1 MSQAPVSV
9 SIFIGDIPEE
19 DTTEIFDYLRKTGS
33 NFSFTVG
40 DPMVPEDGDIE
51 VVTDSGVVSIR
62 DLADSYERHNPRHMS
77 AMDEFATCPTCI
89 KPLGHKGDCGP
100 AWMPTDNR

>member
-40 DPMVPEDGDIE
+40 DVYVEEEE
-51 VVTDSGVVSIR
+51 VVKEPFNVLNVFQTNVS
-62 DLADSYERHNPRHMS
+62 DGS
-77 AMDEFATCPTCI
+77 CPTCI
-89 KPLGHKGDCGP
+89 FGVDHEGECGP
-100 AWMPTDNR
+100 AWDPTDNR